1 MLSKTS
7 LDFILRL
14 TDWFH
19 GHWED
24 PDWGQ
29 RPTTQILIA
38 LAVRDLASGI
48 QDTELRAQ
56 IYGAADKAIAMNVQA
71 VAKR

>member
-1 MLSKTS
+1 MLTNTS

-14 TDWFH
+14 TDWFD

-24 PDWGQ
+24 PEWGR

-48 QDTELRAQ
+48 HDTELRAQ
-56 IYGAADKAIAMNVQA
+56 IHAAADKAIAINSQA
-71 VAKR
+71 VARQ

>member
-14 TDWFH
+14 TDWFD

-24 PDWGQ
+24 PVWGR
-29 RPTTQILIA
+29 RPTTQLLIA

-48 QDTELRAQ
+48 LDTELRSQ
-56 IYGAADKAIAMNVQA
+56 IHAAADKAIAMNSQA
-71 VAKR
+71 VAKQ

>member
-1 MLSKTS
+1 MLSKTT

-24 PDWGQ
+24 PEWGK

-38 LAVRDLASGI
+38 LAVRDLANGI

-56 IYGAADKAIAMNVQA
+56 IHIAADKIVVKNSQMTN
-71 VAKR
+71 RT